1 MSDFHGI
8 IFAYGAES
16 ELGALVERRTSASL
30 PFCGRYRLIDFA
42 LSSLANAGVN
52 NVGVIMQ
59 QDYQSLLDHLG
70 SGKDWDMNRRHGGLR
85 ILPPFG
91 LPEYHTGNYLG
102 TVEALNAVG
111 VYIRDIPQN
120 HVILMHGN
128 VAANIDLDAAI
139 QQHLSSGAEIT
150 AVCTRSQTPK
160 AGPRFIIGTDGFAKE
175 LLFDHSTGANE
186 VASLETYILSKS
198 LLLDMMEDCKKTNR
212 LHFHRDAML
221 GYLAEGGKIGIYIH
235 EGYAK
240 PITTTEVYYSANMD
254 MLDQKNRAS
263 MFPVSRPV
271 RTKNAEE
278 VSTYYGEDA
287 FCSNSLV
294 ADGCI
299 IEGSIKNCILFSAVH
314 IEEGVELEGCII
326 MKDGIIGKNSK
337 LNAVVTDKNVSVS
350 ESTVLSGSPKMPYVV
365 PKGASL

>member
-16 ELGALVERRTSASL
+16 ELGALVGRRTSSSL

-70 SGKDWDMNRRHGGLR
+70 SDKDWDMSRRHGGLR
-85 ILPPFG
+85 MLPPFG

-102 TVEALNAVG
+102 TVEALNAVSA
-111 VYIRDIPQN
+111 YIHDIPQS

-128 VAANIDLDAAI
+128 LAANIDLEAAI
-139 QQHLSSGAEIT
+139 QQHLSTGSDIT
-150 AVCTRSQTPK
+150 AICSRVAPSPS
-160 AGPRFIIGTDGFAKE
+160 GPHFVAGTDGFAKE
-175 LLFDHSTGANE
+175 LIFDHAVGGAGM
-186 VASLETYILSKS
+186 ASLETYIISKH
-198 LLLDMMEDCKKTNR
+198 LLLEMMEQCKKTNR

-221 GYLAEGGKIGIYIH
+221 SYLDGGGKIGIFMH

-240 PITTTEVYYSANMD
+240 AITTVEGYYSANMD
-254 MLDQKNRAS
+254 MLDAKNRAS
-263 MFPVSRPV
+263 MFPADRPV

-287 FCSNSLV
+287 FSSNSLV

-299 IEGSIKNCILFSAVH
+299 IEGSIRNCILFSAVH
-314 IEEGVELEGCII
+314 VKEGAELEGCII
-326 MKDGIIGKNSK
+326 MKDSVIGKNVK
-337 LNAVVTDKNVSVS
+337 LNAVITDKNVSVS
-350 ESTVLSGSPKMPYVV
+350 DSTVLSGSPKMPYVV
-365 PKGASL
+365 PKDASL